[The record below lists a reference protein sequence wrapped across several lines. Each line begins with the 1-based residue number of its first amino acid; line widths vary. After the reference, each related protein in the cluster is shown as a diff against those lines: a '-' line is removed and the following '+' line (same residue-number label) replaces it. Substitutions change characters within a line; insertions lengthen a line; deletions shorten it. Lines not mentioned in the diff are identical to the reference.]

1 MSKKS
6 VKNMSASA
14 EKDKK
19 INIKD
24 INDPIE
30 AALESGAEKEKDISR
45 FKRFRQKREENTA
58 KYHKIN
64 FFLMLIFPVFICCMA
79 EINQGKYVKSFLTFA
94 ADRPTV
100 LLFDFLLTAVVF
112 VFFLGIFKKGWIAM
126 LGHSIL
132 YMALSTTELFKYGTN
147 GNHLILSDM
156 KLLRS
161 VKSLT
166 SFAYIKI
173 TPRLLCYYAIVL
185 LFVIIAMYFNPKL
198 KASPMQR
205 VAVSCACLLPFAAII
220 VLPSFYNPVY
230 KTFKLDTT
238 TATNTFKLNEKF
250 ENNHF
255 LAFLVQT
262 ASESYSN
269 RIVVP
274 EDYSEEYIDEIMDI
288 PVDTDEDFNGGKK
301 PNVIVVMSESYADF
315 RAFDQLDI
323 DDKYYKYFD
332 QAISEGYGGT
342 AITPT
347 YASWTVRSEFE
358 LLFGLPVRGINTP
371 NMPQR
376 ELADRAQPA
385 LAQYYKTWGYNTIYV
400 HPFQSNFYSRSR
412 IYGRFGFEKMIF
424 HDDQAQTTDFTVP
437 VKHFGT
443 YVDDSTVFDQ
453 IIEEIK
459 SSKRPVYLHTTTM
472 QNHQPYNQGEDPDD
486 EFGNYLTWISH
497 TNDGLVKFL
506 SELKDIDEPTLV
518 FFVGDHFPSLR
529 GETSVYNQLGLTGAN
544 CDALYQQKY
553 FFWSNYD
560 ADYSCIPENE
570 ISFFYIPYVILNII
584 DAPRD
589 AFIEKMN
596 DFMKSL
602 PVYSSEY
609 NSEIPRN
616 EELDILTIDRV
627 VMEEYSPSPIP
638 EEELTTQD

>member
-1 MSKKS
+1 MKK
-6 VKNMSASA
+6 KNNMNVGVTA
-14 EKDKK
+14 EKEKK
-19 INIKD
+19 TFMNNIS
-24 INDPIE
+24 DPIE
-30 AALESGAEKEKDISR
+30 AAIVPESESKEHFSA
-45 FKRFRQKREENTA
+45 FKRFNKKREENTV
-58 KYHKIN
+58 KYHKLN
-64 FFLMLIFPVFICCMA
+64 FFLMLIFPIFICCMA
-79 EINQGKYVKSFLTFA
+79 EINQGKYIKPFLTFV

-100 LLFDFLLTAVVF
+100 ILFDFLLTGVVF
-112 VFFLGIFKKGWIAM
+112 AFFLAIFKKGWLAM
-126 LGHSIL
+126 LAHSIL

-173 TPRLLCYYAIVL
+173 TPRLITYYVIVL
-185 LFVIIAMYFNPKL
+185 LFVIIAMYFNPKIN
-198 KASPMQR
+198 ATPMRR
-205 VAVSCACLLPFAAII
+205 VAISCGCLLPFAALV

-238 TATNTFKLNEKF
+238 SATNAFKLNEKF

-301 PNVIVVMSESYADF
+301 PNVIVIMSESYADF
-315 RAFDQLDI
+315 RVFDQLDI
-323 DDKYYKYFD
+323 DEKYYKYFD
-332 QAISEGYGGT
+332 KAISEGQGGT

-385 LAQYYKTWGYNTIYV
+385 LAQYYKAWGYNTVYV
-400 HPFQSNFYSRSR
+400 HPFQSNFYSRAR
-412 IYGRFGFEKMIF
+412 IYGHFGFEKMIF
-424 HDDQAQTTDFTVP
+424 HDDQEGTSDFTVP
-437 VKHFGT
+437 VEHFGT
-443 YVDDSTVFDQ
+443 YVDDSTVFNQ
-453 IIEEIK
+453 IISEIK
-459 SSKRPVYLHTTTM
+459 TSKKPIYLHTTTM

-497 TNDGLVKFL
+497 TNDGLEQFL
-506 SELKDIDEPTLV
+506 SELEKIDEPTLV

-560 ADYSCIPENE
+560 ADFSYIPEKE
-570 ISFFYIPYVILNII
+570 VSFFYIPYVILNII

-589 AFIEKMN
+589 PFIEKMN
-596 DFMKSL
+596 EFMEKL
-602 PVYSSEY
+602 PVYSNEY
-609 NSEIPRN
+609 NSETPRN

-627 VMEEYSPSPIP
+627 VLEEYSPSPIP